1 MDLAEKVVAYITLL
15 PFIIIGIWVI
25 AIVIKIIWRAFKDL
39 FDMI

>member
-15 PFIIIGIWVI
+15 PFIIIGMWVI
-25 AIVIKIIWRAFKDL
+25 AIVIKIIWRVFKDL